1 MTERW
6 VAAGL
11 FAFVLAA
18 VAAVAYCYQ
27 RLAERRNSES
37 AGPLLA
43 AERQPISRAAFAN
56 LFQSIGENFP
66 AAKNEQNPYRIRLSA
81 AGYRWPSALPIFYGI
96 KCGSALF
103 FAGLFGILALL
114 VQHDPSVT

>member
-1 MTERW
+1 MTQIW
-6 VAAGL
+6 VSAGF
-11 FAFVLAA
+11 FAFVLTA
-18 VAAVAYCYQ
+18 VAVAGYCYQ
-27 RLAERRNSES
+27 RLAERRKMEGLGEGAGAAS
-37 AGPLLA
+37 GPLLA
-43 AERQPISRAAFAN
+43 QERRPASRAAFAN

-103 FAGLFGILALL
+103 FHQRQFGYAL
-114 VQHDPSVT
+114 